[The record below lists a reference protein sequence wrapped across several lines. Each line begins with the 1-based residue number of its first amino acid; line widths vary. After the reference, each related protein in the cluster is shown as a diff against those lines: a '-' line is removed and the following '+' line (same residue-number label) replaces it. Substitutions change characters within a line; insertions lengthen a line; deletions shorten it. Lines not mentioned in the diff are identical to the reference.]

1 MLPDRKVTVDSENW
15 LCRFIKAPL
24 AIREKSLGPNSA
36 AVAGSLEVYAALLR
50 KTNHAAEAEEF
61 EARARAIRLGQT
73 PKSTPD

>member
-1 MLPDRKVTVDSENW
+1 LALPLYKSS
-15 LCRFIKAPL
+15 L